1 MLDIVVLFFIF
12 GLAAGLLRSELKL
25 PAALYDS
32 LSLVLLL
39 TIGLK
44 GGEGLAQQ
52 AVLPLLPQLGLVIVL
67 GVVQTLVAFA
77 VLSFLGK
84 LGRADAASTAAHYGS
99 VSVATFAVGANWLTS
114 RGIAFEPQLAIFLT
128 VMEVPA
134 ILVGIV
140 LARGIGQQTD
150 WRALAHETFLGKGVT
165 LLLGGMLVGWMAGPV
180 GLEPVK
186 SLFYDL
192 FKGALALFLLE
203 MGLIVAH
210 QAGELRKRGLFIIA
224 FGVLMPLFSA
234 MLGLAC
240 GLALDLSL
248 GGVTL
253 LSTLA
258 ASASY
263 IAVPATMRLAVPE
276 ANPVL
281 SLAAVLGVTFPFN
294 ILVGIPLYHRL
305 AMQFTGVA
313 P

>member
-1 MLDIVVLFFIF
+1 M
-12 GLAAGLLRSELKL
+12 R
-25 PAALYDS
+25 
-32 LSLVLLL
+32 LV
-39 TIGLK
+39 
-44 GGEGLAQQ
+44 
-52 AVLPLLPQLGLVIVL
+52 
-67 GVVQTLVAFA
+67 
-77 VLSFLGK
+77 
-84 LGRADAASTAAHYGS
+84 
-99 VSVATFAVGANWLTS
+99 
-114 RGIAFEPQLAIFLT
+114 
-128 VMEVPA
+128 
-134 ILVGIV
+134 
-140 LARGIGQQTD
+140 
-150 WRALAHETFLGKGVT
+150 
-165 LLLGGMLVGWMAGPV
+165 LVGWVAGPA
-180 GLEPVK
+180 GLEPIK

-210 QAGELRKRGLFIIA
+210 QVGELRKRGLFIIA

-240 GLALDLSL
+240 GLALDLSV

-253 LSTLA
+253 LATLA

-263 IAVPATMRLAVPE
+263 IAVPATMRLALPE

-305 AMQFTGVA
+305 ALQFMGVA